1 MTNPGDDLNRFD
13 IGLPQGSNGPEDNSA
28 IPVDKSASPGSK
40 NAAKGPGKAPGKGN
54 SPAEPIKEPSKTV
67 VKGLSVGNSQD
78 PLAEPIKE
86 PLTAARSNNARSNN
100 TRSINKGSSAPTAPA
115 TPADESETEVVRKKS
130 GFWHAAPSWAISTVV
145 HVAAILALAAWNIE
159 PITKEISLMLN
170 VGEPVGSES
179 DALEEFSM
187 DDSTAEMQTE
197 SEDIPSDVPNVEPTA
212 VDAKVEM
219 DMSSLVAEAPAVSMS
234 SLSDSLAPASSLAA
248 QSSAA
253 MRASL
258 NSRSKE
264 TKRELLKKFGGTT
277 ETERAVSMALKW
289 LAEHQNPQTGA
300 WTFAHPLVCGGKCDR
315 PGERGPSMNAATGMA
330 LMCFLGAGQ
339 THMEGEYKETVFKGL
354 SFLIQSMKVQGGFGA
369 WWVGDGHSKKLDDM
383 YSHGIASIAMCEAYG
398 MTRDPRLLEAAQLSI
413 NYMTL
418 AQNPQ
423 TGGWHYSPF
432 PEGKMPGDTSVVGW
446 QMMAI
451 KSAAMSGLNYDIDT
465 VRKANFFLD
474 TMMVPGGFGYHYA
487 LESKKSNPTDYRP
500 AMTACGVLCRMYS
513 GWTKEE
519 PSIKAAVAKFV
530 ESGPIA
536 GDSYFNYYAT
546 QVLKQYGGAEWES
559 WNEKMKGLLIGSQV
573 QTGHGAGSWHFEE
586 GISSQAGGRLYCT
599 CMATMMLEVY
609 YRYMPL
615 YAEQAEEDAFQ
626 L

>member
-1 MTNPGDDLNRFD
+1 
-13 IGLPQGSNGPEDNSA
+13 
-28 IPVDKSASPGSK
+28 
-40 NAAKGPGKAPGKGN
+40 
-54 SPAEPIKEPSKTV
+54 
-67 VKGLSVGNSQD
+67 
-78 PLAEPIKE
+78 
-86 PLTAARSNNARSNN
+86 
-100 TRSINKGSSAPTAPA
+100 
-115 TPADESETEVVRKKS
+115 
-130 GFWHAAPSWAISTVV
+130 
-145 HVAAILALAAWNIE
+145 
-159 PITKEISLMLN
+159 
-170 VGEPVGSES
+170 
-179 DALEEFSM
+179 
-187 DDSTAEMQTE
+187 
-197 SEDIPSDVPNVEPTA
+197 
-212 VDAKVEM
+212 
-219 DMSSLVAEAPAVSMS
+219 
-234 SLSDSLAPASSLAA
+234 
-248 QSSAA
+248 
-253 MRASL
+253 
-258 NSRSKE
+258 
-264 TKRELLKKFGGTT
+264 
-277 ETERAVSMALKW
+277 
-289 LAEHQNPQTGA
+289 
-300 WTFAHPLVCGGKCDR
+300 
-315 PGERGPSMNAATGMA
+315 MNAATGMA

-487 LESKKSNPTDYRP
+487 LESKKANPTDYRP